1 MKYTRSD
8 WRAMISPEEMRV
20 LDRNCEF
27 FGVSIQGL
35 MENAGR
41 AVADAVLKKFDGKGK
56 TVLIVCGT
64 GNNGGDGLTAARYLK
79 SESKVIV
86 VLARSA
92 DKIATKE
99 AKEAY
104 SKVKGLVDII
114 EAPAGFE
121 ELLAGADVVVDALL
135 GIGMRGEIQE
145 PYSSMIQKMNSCG
158 KPILAVDVP
167 SGLGANVL
175 VKPTA
180 TIALQ
185 DIKVGMTAENSGDM
199 IVADI
204 GIPSEINS
212 RVGPGDFL
220 YYPRKKEISHK
231 GDNGRLLVVGGGPFT
246 GAPAFVGLAAYRIG
260 VDVVHIATPSLA
272 YSIIASFSPN
282 FIVHQ
287 LAGTRLLRAD
297 ISQILEI
304 ASSMDA
310 VVVGPGLGSTDST
323 LEAVR
328 ELVKTIHVPLVI
340 DADAITAVSKDLNCL
355 RGKKGVITPHAR
367 EYQTLSGE
375 RLSDDLTQRSEVV
388 KAFAKR
394 AGFTILLK
402 GPTDIITDGERLKYN
417 VTHNAG
423 MTVGGTGDSLAGIVG
438 GLLAKHVRPFEAA
451 RIAAF
456 TNGHAGNLAF
466 KEKSYGMMTSD
477 LIEKI
482 PSVLLEFL

>member
-1 MKYTRSD
+1 LKYTSLD
-8 WRAMISPEEMRV
+8 GRAMISQEEMRV

-27 FGVSIQGL
+27 FGVPIQGL

-41 AVADAVLKKFDGKGK
+41 AVAEAVLKKFDGKGK
-56 TVLIVCGT
+56 TVLVVCGT

-79 SESKVIV
+79 NDSKVII
-86 VLARSA
+86 VLARA
-92 DKIATKE
+92 AEKLATNE

-104 SKVKGLVDII
+104 SKVKGQVDII
-114 EAPAGFE
+114 EDPAGFE
-121 ELLAGADVVVDALL
+121 ELLAGADIVVDALL

-145 PYSSMIQKMNSCG
+145 PYSSMIRKINSSG

-167 SGLGANVL
+167 SGLGANVM

-180 TIALQ
+180 TVALH
-185 DIKVGMTAENSGDM
+185 DVKIGMTPENSGEI
-199 IVADI
+199 IVSDI
-204 GIPSEINS
+204 GIPREIIS
-212 RVGPGDFL
+212 RVGPGEFL
-220 YYPRKKEISHK
+220 YYPRKKEGSHK
-231 GDNGRLLVVGGGPFT
+231 GDNGRLLIVGGGPFT

-260 VDVVHIATPSLA
+260 TDVVHIATPALA

-310 VVVGPGLGSTDST
+310 IVIGPGLGSTDST
-323 LEAVR
+323 LDAVR
-328 ELVKTIHVPLVI
+328 ELVKAVHTPVVI
-340 DADAITAVSKDLNCL
+340 DADGITAVSKDLNCL
-355 RGKKGVITPHAR
+355 KGKKGVITPHAR

-375 RLSDDLTQRSEVV
+375 RLSDDLAQRSEAV

-394 AGFTILLK
+394 VGFTILLK
-402 GPTDIITDGERLKYN
+402 GSTDIITDGERLKYN

-423 MTVGGTGDSLAGIVG
+423 MTVGGTGDSLAGITG
-438 GLLAKHVRPFEAA
+438 GLLAKRVRPFEAA

-477 LIEKI
+477 MIEKI
-482 PSVLLEFL
+482 PNVLIEFL

>member
-1 MKYTRSD
+1 LKYTRPD
-8 WRAMISPEEMRV
+8 ERAMISQEEMRV
-20 LDRNCEF
+20 LDRNCQF
-27 FGVSIQGL
+27 FGISIQGL

-41 AVADAVLKKFDGKGK
+41 TVAEAVLSKFDGKGK
-56 TVLIVCGT
+56 TVLVVCGT

-79 SESKVIV
+79 NESKVII
-86 VLARSA
+86 VLARA
-92 DKIATKE
+92 AEKLATKE

-104 SKVKGLVDII
+104 SKVKGQVDII
-114 EAPAGFE
+114 EAPSGFE
-121 ELLAGADVVVDALL
+121 ELLANSDLL

-145 PYSSMIQKMNSCG
+145 PYASMIHKINSCG

-167 SGLGANVL
+167 SGLGANIM

-180 TIALQ
+180 TVALHEV
-185 DIKVGMTAENSGDM
+185 KVGMTPENSGEI
-199 IVADI
+199 IVSDI
-204 GIPSEINS
+204 GIPREFTS
-212 RVGPGDFL
+212 RVGPGEFL
-220 YYPRKKEISHK
+220 YYPRKKEGSHK

-260 VDVVHIATPSLA
+260 TDVVHIATPALA
-272 YSIIASFSPN
+272 YSIVASFSPN

-297 ISQILEI
+297 ISQILEV

-310 VVVGPGLGSTDST
+310 IVIGPGLGSTDST
-323 LEAVR
+323 LDAVR
-328 ELVKTIHVPLVI
+328 ELIKAVHVPLVI

-375 RLSDDLTQRSEVV
+375 RRSDDLAQRSEAV

-394 AGFTILLK
+394 VGFTILLK

-423 MTVGGTGDSLAGIVG
+423 MTVGGTGDSLAGIAG
-438 GLLAKHVRPFEAA
+438 GLLAKRVRPFEAA

-456 TNGHAGNLAF
+456 TNGQAGNLAF

-477 LIEKI
+477 IIEKI